1 MKLEV
6 LPPLKGGNS
15 ESLIPHKEKHI
26 WRRKCPPCKEITI
39 SRFLFQAVI
48 QLSQDE
54 GMKSKWKLSKWKL
67 SRWKGE
73 EMGGVVWLRA
83 AASGSQ
89 MGWKLS
95 SVGTCATFHASSSS
109 LLLRVLKRITRMQNC
124 PADIRMFY
132 FLFWYCLVTTLTLNL
147 GGGRWD
153 GRWEGGWGGER
164 GGGGGGG
171 ASPSNDGWQFLQFTD
186 RTKFAGGSKK
196 RRIHLTGEEWSGRE
210 DFEEKKSFFA
220 TKMLARCWTKVA

>member
-1 MKLEV
+1 
-6 LPPLKGGNS
+6 
-15 ESLIPHKEKHI
+15 
-26 WRRKCPPCKEITI
+26 
-39 SRFLFQAVI
+39 
-48 QLSQDE
+48 
-54 GMKSKWKLSKWKL
+54 
-67 SRWKGE
+67 
-73 EMGGVVWLRA
+73 MGGVVWLRA

-210 DFEEKKSFFA
+210 DFEEKKSFFLWQKCWLGVEQKWLRGKIEKDYIESIGYWQPMDSEGCIRSTVLGLLHLLGNTM
-220 TKMLARCWTKVA
+220 TKTNKTTETNTMTNTNIRSCDSC